1 MRDIGLLTGH
11 YSKSVE
17 FCNDQ
22 GLSAID
28 ACKAFF
34 YTRQNYV
41 GRFCSVSFWRDK
53 KSVAWL
59 SVGSN
64 TVLTVGKLVVGFAT
78 GSVSILSEAAHSAID
93 LIAAGMAT
101 FSVHVSDRPPDE
113 THQYGHEKIENV
125 SGVIEGLLIFAAAVW
140 IIYEAVDKLV
150 HGVELRY
157 LSRGVAVMA
166 ISGGMNWVVATLLKK
181 SAIRN
186 RSVALE
192 ADAAHLYAD
201 VYTSSGVFLGLAV
214 ITLARRFFGVDL
226 SWLDPTIA
234 IAVATLIL
242 VTAYRITRKS
252 FFPLMD
258 SSASPEEMAKIE
270 NVIREFGKNGVDFHK
285 LRTRSAGGS
294 LYVDLHIGFKPGMSL
309 EQGHDL
315 SHLLTAKI
323 EKTVPGAKVL
333 AHLEPSSTI
342 ENIPDQDEQIRC
354 MRDEILR
361 DQRVCE
367 VNNLH
372 ATRYRG
378 DVRVEADLSL
388 DPKVS
393 LGESRAVAMDL
404 KMRLEACFPEVRETA
419 FCLHPGDGWQRAF
432 HGDDMERIR
441 NLVGEHESRFANIHE
456 LEVVSSGGFHRVHL
470 SLGMP
475 PALPVSEAHAVA
487 KHLEAD
493 IRGLFP
499 EGADIDLHIEP
510 CNEACESCHAVC
522 PMKKNRERDP
532 RALGQHSIS
541 KS

>member
-1 MRDIGLLTGH
+1 VFH
-11 YSKSVE
+11 
-17 FCNDQ
+17 
-22 GLSAID
+22 
-28 ACKAFF
+28 
-34 YTRQNYV
+34 V
-41 GRFCSVSFWRDK
+41 GRFCDVSFWSDK
-53 KSVAWL
+53 RSVAWL

-64 TVLTVGKLVVGFAT
+64 TALTVGKLVAGFAT

-140 IIYEAVDKLV
+140 IIYEAVDKLI

-157 LSRGVAVMA
+157 LGDGVAVMA
-166 ISGGMNWVVATLLKK
+166 ISGAVNLVIATVLKK

-201 VYTSSGVFLGLAV
+201 VYTSAGVFLGLAV
-214 ITLARRFFGVDL
+214 IALGSRIFGADLA
-226 SWLDPTIA
+226 WLDPVIA
-234 IAVATLIL
+234 IGVASLIL

-258 SSASPEEMAKIE
+258 SSASPEEMAQIE
-270 NVIREFGKNGVDFHK
+270 KVIQRFGENGVDFHK
-285 LRTRSAGGS
+285 LRTRRAGGS
-294 LYVDLHIGFKPGMSL
+294 LYVDLHMGFKPGMSL

-315 SHLLTAKI
+315 SHSLTSKI
-323 EKTVPGAKVL
+323 EEALPGAKVL

-342 ENIPDQDEQIRC
+342 ENIPDEDEQIQC
-354 MRDEILR
+354 MRDELLK

-367 VNNLH
+367 VNNLR
-372 ATRYRG
+372 AARYRG
-378 DVRVEADLSL
+378 EMRIEADLSL
-388 DPKVS
+388 DPEVS
-393 LGESRAVAMDL
+393 LAESRAVAWDL
-404 KMRLEACFPEVRETA
+404 KRRLESCFPEVRETA
-419 FCLHPGDGWQRAF
+419 LSLHPGDGWQKAF
-432 HGDDMERIR
+432 HGDDMERIK
-441 NLVGEHESRFANIHE
+441 NLVGEHESRFASIHQ
-456 LEVVSSGGFHRVHL
+456 LEVVSSGGFHRVRL

-487 KHLEAD
+487 KHLEGD

-499 EGADIDLHIEP
+499 EGVEIDLHIEP
-510 CNEACESCHAVC
+510 CDEACESCHAVC
-522 PMKKNRERDP
+522 PMKNPAERE
-532 RALGQHSIS
+532 IS
-541 KS
+541 RSRTCMK

>member
-1 MRDIGLLTGH
+1 
-11 YSKSVE
+11 
-17 FCNDQ
+17 
-22 GLSAID
+22 
-28 ACKAFF
+28 
-34 YTRQNYV
+34 
-41 GRFCSVSFWRDK
+41 VSFWRDK
-53 KSVAWL
+53 RSVAWL

-64 TVLTVGKLVVGFAT
+64 TALTVGKLVVGFAT

-93 LIAAGMAT
+93 LIAAGIAT

-113 THQYGHEKIENV
+113 THQYGHEKIENI
-125 SGVIEGLLIFAAAVW
+125 SGVIEGLLIFGAAVW

-150 HGVELRY
+150 HGVELKY
-157 LSRGVAVMA
+157 LGHGVVVMA
-166 ISGGMNWVVATLLKK
+166 ISGAVNMLVATLLKK

-201 VYTSSGVFLGLAV
+201 VYTSAGVFVGLAA
-214 ITLARRFFGVDL
+214 ISLGSRFFGADL
-226 SWLDPTIA
+226 AWLDPVIA
-234 IAVATLIL
+234 IGVAALIL

-252 FFPLMD
+252 VFPLMD

-270 NVIREFGKNGVDFHK
+270 DVIREFAKNGVDFHK

-294 LYVDLHIGFKPGMSL
+294 LYVDLHMGFKPGMSL

-315 SHLLTAKI
+315 SHSLTAKI
-323 EKTVPGAKVL
+323 EEVLPGAKVL

-342 ENIPDQDEQIRC
+342 ESLPEENEQIQC
-354 MRDEILR
+354 MRDEILK

-367 VNNLH
+367 VTNLR

-378 DVRVEADLSL
+378 DVRIEADLSL

-393 LGESRAVAMDL
+393 LAESRAVASDL
-404 KMRLEACFPEVRETA
+404 KMRLESCFPEVRETA
-419 FCLHPGDGWQRAF
+419 LSLHPGDGWQKAF
-432 HGDDMERIR
+432 HGDDMERITT
-441 NLVGEHESRFANIHE
+441 LVGEHESRFASIHE
-456 LEVVSSGGFHRVHL
+456 LEVVSSGGFHRVRL

-487 KHLEAD
+487 KHLERD
-493 IRGLFP
+493 IRELFP
-499 EGADIDLHIEP
+499 EGAVIDLHIEP

-522 PMKKNRERDP
+522 PMKKN
-532 RALGQHSIS
+532 G
-541 KS
+541 